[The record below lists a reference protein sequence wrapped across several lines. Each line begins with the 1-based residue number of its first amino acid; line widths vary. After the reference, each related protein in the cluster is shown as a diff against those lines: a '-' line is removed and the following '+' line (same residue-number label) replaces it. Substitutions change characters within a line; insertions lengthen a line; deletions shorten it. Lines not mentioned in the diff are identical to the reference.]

1 MSEPPFWM
9 VWLPTVA
16 AGLQLLQVPCMSSAR
31 RSFDWDRELAS
42 LSPLARQVVVLFGG
56 GITACIFGLSIVV
69 LVGHGELGA
78 SRLGL
83 ALSAFLAL
91 FWCGRATLQLTW
103 LAPSF
108 RSVLPTHHRLLVL
121 LYPYIGLSYL
131 VFFVMSCGALS

>member
-1 MSEPPFWM
+1 MTEPPSWI

-16 AGLQLLQVPCMSSAR
+16 ASLQLLQVPCMSAAR
-31 RSFDWDRELAS
+31 RSLDWDGELAS
-42 LSPLARQVVVLFGG
+42 LSPLARRVVVLFGG
-56 GITACIFGLSIVV
+56 GITVCIFGLSIVV
-69 LVGHGELGA
+69 LVGHGELGR

-91 FWCGRATLQLTW
+91 FWCGRALVQLTW
-103 LAPSF
+103 LAPLF
-108 RSVLPTHHRLLVL
+108 RAVLPTLHRLLMV